1 MVLFLVVSLADGYK
15 RKGRIGRVIED
26 QMGNET

>member
-1 MVLFLVVSLADGYK
+1 MVLFLVVSLADGYN

-26 QMGNET
+26 QMGN